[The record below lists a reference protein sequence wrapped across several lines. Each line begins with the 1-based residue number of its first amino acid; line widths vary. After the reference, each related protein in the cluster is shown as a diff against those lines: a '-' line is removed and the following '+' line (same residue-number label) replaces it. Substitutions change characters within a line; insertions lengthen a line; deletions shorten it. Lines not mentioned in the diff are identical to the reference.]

1 MTFVLTPSTAEV
13 RRRQPFVIR
22 DAHAISLLASP
33 IRQAI
38 LDCISASGPASIAGL
53 SRQLRRPADRLYY
66 HVRLLEK
73 AGLVVDAGS
82 GRSNRRA
89 EATFDVPGR
98 PMLMKY
104 LPMTP
109 RNRRAIE
116 RVIAAVLR
124 SARRDFSRALTSA
137 RIRVEGRDRE
147 LWAGRIEANLT
158 AGELTAINA
167 LLEEILRSMARP
179 RPPAERGRKSYQVTW
194 VTSPSR

>member
-1 MTFVLTPSTAEV
+1 MTPPTVRV

-22 DAHAISLLASP
+22 DARAIALLASP
-33 IRQAI
+33 VRQAI
-38 LDCISASGPASIAGL
+38 LDCISAGGPASVAGL

-82 GRSNRRA
+82 GRTKRRT
-89 EATFDVPGR
+89 EAKFDVPGR

-109 RNRRAIE
+109 RNRRAID
-116 RVIAAVLR
+116 RVISAVLR

-137 RIRVEGRDRE
+137 RIRVEGSNRE
-147 LWAGRIEANLT
+147 LWAGRVEANLT

-167 LLEEILRSMARP
+167 WLDKILRSMARP
-179 RPPAERGRKSYQVTW
+179 RAPAERGRKSYQFTW
-194 VTSPSR
+194 